1 MSGDTFSTPA
11 TVRRRALWITSA
23 AAALIAIGAAVA
35 IAVAAPSNA
44 GSSDADP
51 SAGSPPS
58 ATPASPTPTVTAT
71 PAPAG
76 PATAVGTI
84 DDDEALATIETAL
97 AAPISTASTSAD
109 LDALLKDVAV
119 DAYAEELEAQWQEL
133 VSQGWSITGAPVLI
147 SSSVTS
153 LTADTDPPTAQVTAC
168 IDSSAVEMLDA
179 AGTPIGDD
187 SARMP
192 RALHLFTLVQGSDDI
207 WRIAAH
213 SFPNDPTC

>member
-1 MSGDTFSTPA
+1 MSGDTFSSPA

-23 AAALIAIGAAVA
+23 AAALIAIGTAVA
-35 IAVAAPSNA
+35 IAVAVPSDA
-44 GSSDADP
+44 GSSSADP
-51 SAGSPPS
+51 SAGSPTS

-97 AAPISTASTSAD
+97 AAPISTAGTSAD

-133 VSQGWSITGAPVLI
+133 ASQGWSITGTPVLV

-179 AGTPIGDD
+179 AGAPIGDD
-187 SARMP
+187 SAKTP